1 MKDSNSLVKQSV
13 RDVEA
18 LKKTSQTEAGPSKQ
32 QRNTTSGNVELQ
44 NAINQV
50 FALFRINFHNQ
61 YHAAFGD
68 TQLVN
73 QAKKLWLESLA
84 RFTPQQ
90 VLMGAR
96 QIIEQSEYLPTL
108 HRMINCCEEQ
118 IAGEGTP
125 PLRAA
130 YLEACSASSPKAA
143 FNWSHPIV
151 YHAGK
156 QTGWYLL
163 HNEPETVSFPRFRD
177 CYRLLCRQLAEGM
190 TFPLPETLLE
200 ETSGTP
206 LDKDVQREHVK
217 QLRSELKL

>member
-118 IAGEGTP
+118 VAGEGIPPERPILRPALPAVQKQLSTGRTP
-125 PLRAA
+125 LYITQANRLAGTCYTMSLKP
-130 YLEACSASSPKAA
+130 SASPDSGIA
-143 FNWSHPIV
+143 
-151 YHAGK
+151 
-156 QTGWYLL
+156 TGYY
-163 HNEPETVSFPRFRD
+163 VASSRR
-177 CYRLLCRQLAEGM
+177 G
-190 TFPLPETLLE
+190 
-200 ETSGTP
+200 
-206 LDKDVQREHVK
+206 
-217 QLRSELKL
+217 